1 MNIINEI
8 GLPAALEQCAEECSE
23 LAQACLKLSRKLR
36 DENPTPKSRDEIV
49 ESLEE
54 EIADVLNCIYLIQT
68 PLMIFDDELADIML
82 DKRDRWIER
91 IKEHKEHKELKGD
104 I

>member
-1 MNIINEI
+1 MNIVNEI

-82 DKRDRWIER
+82 NKRDRWEER
-91 IKEHKEHKELKGD
+91 IKEHKESKGEEVD
-104 I
+104 D